1 MAIILPLIT
10 AFFSTPGVLP
20 ALFIGVFIMCL
31 AFYRYKIEK
40 YEDENLDEN
49 GHVQAY
55 SNHSASVNSVDTEAC
70 TDCSCGK
77 IQGKI
82 FSVILVVHIMIRMSK
97 DGGWSPRGQ
106 STLVSGFCHP
116 GISFWL

>member
-40 YEDENLDEN
+40 YEDEN

-82 FSVILVVHIMIRMSK
+82 FSVILVV
-97 DGGWSPRGQ
+97 
-106 STLVSGFCHP
+106 
-116 GISFWL
+116 

>member
-55 SNHSASVNSVDTEAC
+55 PNHSAIVNSVVDTQSVDTEAC

-77 IQGKI
+77 N
-82 FSVILVVHIMIRMSK
+82 
-97 DGGWSPRGQ
+97 
-106 STLVSGFCHP
+106 P
-116 GISFWL
+116 G